1 MSTKPDVRPAGP
13 NHPNPAKREKKLH
26 PPVEVRE
33 LISDAAQALF
43 NERGGKRLVQSLDS
57 IEGALFMHHQDIE
70 RGKRNEDPERFRWRV
85 TPGVAIR
92 LRKELDELIARLEE
106 LMKQCE
112 ADAEKRVNEMYP
124 RSEFFYPGDEIAAD
138 RNTEQGQ
145 EAAPTAPIPTAG

>member
-57 IEGALFMHHQDIE
+57 IEGALFTT
-70 RGKRNEDPERFRWRV
+70 RTSSAASATR
-85 TPGVAIR
+85 TPSA
-92 LRKELDELIARLEE
+92 
-106 LMKQCE
+106 
-112 ADAEKRVNEMYP
+112 
-124 RSEFFYPGDEIAAD
+124 S
-138 RNTEQGQ
+138 
-145 EAAPTAPIPTAG
+145 AGA